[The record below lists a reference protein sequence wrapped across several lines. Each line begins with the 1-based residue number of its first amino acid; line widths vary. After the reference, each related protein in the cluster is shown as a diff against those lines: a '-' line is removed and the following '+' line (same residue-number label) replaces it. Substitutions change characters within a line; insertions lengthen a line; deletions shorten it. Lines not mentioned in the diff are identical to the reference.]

1 MRYTEPEAILEN
13 ENSVLFD
20 ACQNGDAEMY
30 SISMTGL
37 HGASQSGVGV
47 DLDESLKEEPS
58 SQQASSIKSW
68 IKHGLVHCSSV
79 LLEYIAKGAISK
91 MGCLC

>member
-1 MRYTEPEAILEN
+1 MLKVSSPPQDTYAYLLFF
-13 ENSVLFD
+13 VLLFL
-20 ACQNGDAEMY
+20 NR
-30 SISMTGL
+30 
-37 HGASQSGVGV
+37 VGV

>member
-30 SISMTGL
+30 SVRR
-37 HGASQSGVGV
+37 HGERS
-47 DLDESLKEEPS
+47 
-58 SQQASSIKSW
+58 
-68 IKHGLVHCSSV
+68 VHCT
-79 LLEYIAKGAISK
+79 LFMEIA
-91 MGCLC
+91 